1 MQRKIDGVP
10 YESQVW
16 IRPPYKKDSAFG
28 LLSDMKA
35 CVLREAI
42 FLISDVLYKTML
54 KVPCPFYCQQHFI
67 SL

>member
-54 KVPCPFYCQQHFI
+54 KVP
-67 SL
+67 